1 MDEERIEVPSE
12 VIDEGKPFI
21 PEPTTMPSAAA
32 GAAATSD
39 SDKKI
44 DKAAD
49 MFVTIILTL
58 GQLILA
64 AILVTFGLSIIPIV
78 TFTCKNILKV
88 FCLLIGVK
96 FVVAG
101 YQVKKL

>member
-12 VIDEGKPFI
+12 VITEENPYI
-21 PEPTTMPSAAA
+21 PEPEAAA
-32 GAAATSD
+32 PLPPQTESD
-39 SDKKI
+39 AKI

-58 GQLILA
+58 GQLIIA
-64 AILVTFGLSIIPIV
+64 AILITLGLCMIPSVSFTFI
-78 TFTCKNILKV
+78 NICRI
-88 FCLLIGVK
+88 FCTLVGIKFLI
-96 FVVAG
+96 AG